1 VTTTQTPGADVR
13 RQPTQ
18 RPRKPRR
25 YGAWLL
31 NAVLV
36 VAVLWAAL
44 GLEDLG
50 LDDLLGAPATL
61 WSIFS
66 LMFGPPDWSYFQ
78 IAFEGMLES
87 LQIAWIGT
95 LIAAVVSL
103 PMGFLAAK
111 NVTART
117 GSTVARQV
125 LNAIRS
131 VPELILA
138 IVFIPIV
145 GLGAVAGALAI
156 GVHSIGTLGKLS
168 SEVIEG
174 IDTGPVEAARAT
186 GASQSGVMRWGVLPQ
201 VLPEIVAFWLYRF
214 EVNIRAAAILGIVG
228 AGGVGSVLQNTIS
241 FRRWDKAGM
250 TIIVVVVVTMLVDTI
265 SSAIRRRIISGA
277 PAARSRRYPPG
288 EAMG

>member
-1 VTTTQTPGADVR
+1 MTTTKAPGADVR
-13 RQPTQ
+13 RQPGA

-31 NAVLV
+31 NGAII
-36 VAVLWAAL
+36 VAFFWAI
-44 GLEDLG
+44 GSLEDLG
-50 LDDLLGAPATL
+50 LADLIGAPAKM
-61 WSIFS
+61 WDIFG
-66 LMFGPPDWSYFQ
+66 LMFSPPDWSYFPT
-78 IAFEGMLES
+78 AMEGMVES

-95 LIAAVVSL
+95 MIAAAASL

-111 NVTART
+111 NVTARV
-117 GSTVARQV
+117 GSTVTRQV

-168 SEVIEG
+168 AEAIEG

-186 GASQSGVMRWGVLPQ
+186 GASQAGVMRWGVLPQ

-250 TIIVVVVVTMLVDTI
+250 TILVVIVVTVLVDAT
-265 SSAIRRRIISGA
+265 SSAIRRRLIRGST
-277 PAARSRRYPPG
+277 AATASDPTT
-288 EAMG
+288 EVVA

>member
-1 VTTTQTPGADVR
+1 MWDIIV
-13 RQPTQ
+13 
-18 RPRKPRR
+18 
-25 YGAWLL
+25 
-31 NAVLV
+31 
-36 VAVLWAAL
+36 
-44 GLEDLG
+44 
-50 LDDLLGAPATL
+50 
-61 WSIFS
+61 
-66 LMFGPPDWSYFQ
+66 LMFGPPDWSYFS
-78 IAFEGMLES
+78 IAFEGMVES

-95 LIAAVVSL
+95 LIAAVASL

-111 NVTART
+111 NVTARA
-117 GSTVARQV
+117 GSTVTRQV
-125 LNAIRS
+125 LNAVRS

-168 SEVIEG
+168 AEAIEG
-174 IDTGPVEAARAT
+174 IDAGPVEAARAT

-228 AGGVGSVLQNTIS
+228 AGGVGSVLQNTIA

-250 TIIVVVVVTMLVDTI
+250 TIIVVIVVTVLVDSA
-265 SSAIRRRIISGA
+265 SSAIRRRLIRGSTSA
-277 PAARSRRYPPG
+277 TARTPTT
-288 EAMG
+288 EVVA